1 MGIVKEFKEFA
12 VKGNVVDL
20 AVGIIIGAAF
30 GAIVK
35 SLVDDVIMPIVGLL
49 LGGID
54 FKNRYYVLQDKNQTV
69 GGDVPLEQARAA
81 GDVVIAYG
89 AFINNIIVFII
100 VAWAVFLLVKA
111 INRLKRQK
119 KAAPADPTERVCTYC
134 FNKIPIQATRCG
146 HCTSELP
153 PLPPKAPPQPMS

>member
-1 MGIVKEFKEFA
+1 MGVLKEFKEFA
-12 VKGNVVDL
+12 VKGNVIDL

-35 SLVDDVIMPIVGLL
+35 SLVDDIIMPVVGVILR
-49 LGGID
+49 GQE
-54 FKNRYYVLQDKNQTV
+54 FKNWYHTIAKNNETLPADATV
-69 GGDVPLEQARAA
+69 EQARAGGEA
-81 GDVVIAYG
+81 VIAYG
-89 AFINNIIVFII
+89 LFMNNIIVFII
-100 VAWAVFLLVKA
+100 VAWAVFLLVKT

-119 KAAPADPTERVCTYC
+119 KTAPADPTERVCTYC

-153 PLPPKAPPQPMS
+153 PLPPRVPPQPMS